1 MAHIHSKV
9 AHIYKLDKY
18 VLNTSTDP
26 KSVVIVSDASIKNNI
41 AIFITHIHSHSN
53 LITKTI
59 YYTVNITSMLW
70 QPPIIMTSRYTQSI
84 KLSVGYQVV
93 GNYKRTQQEVSAKL
107 PSYLYSLYMVCTTN
121 NYSCPNIHTSSS
133 CLPYILLKAI
143 MLHSCALILSSRS
156 FYHVLGLWCHIMW
169 HVMWLQCHMPL
180 HRPNSK
186 NKTKQN

>member
-26 KSVVIVSDASIKNNI
+26 KSVVIISDASIKNNI

-70 QPPIIMTSRYTQSI
+70 QPPIIITSRYTQSI
-84 KLSVGYQVV
+84 KLSVGY
-93 GNYKRTQQEVSAKL
+93 
-107 PSYLYSLYMVCTTN
+107 
-121 NYSCPNIHTSSS
+121 
-133 CLPYILLKAI
+133 
-143 MLHSCALILSSRS
+143 
-156 FYHVLGLWCHIMW
+156 
-169 HVMWLQCHMPL
+169 
-180 HRPNSK
+180 
-186 NKTKQN
+186 